1 VINSPNESGSSPQHN
16 TVRTAYQRLRF
27 PDQVGDFDLACPG
40 CGYNLRGLA
49 TIGRC
54 PECGNPVWAGFLAR
68 KLALFSPDL
77 LAELVKGQM
86 WLRLAGWSAAITS
99 ALSLPAYGAIP
110 VSFALGITA
119 IGGTL
124 TLAALCIA
132 MWKFSTPNPGDD
144 APNRERIA
152 HISRIAL
159 LATATGSAA
168 AVAIAAVWGFGPT
181 ATAIAILT
189 SPLGVTGGVFLI
201 LQARV
206 IERLATLAEDSFGAQ
221 RALVYR
227 RAFSVSWSL
236 FLLSMVFTIWFP
248 NGGACPGL
256 LSGVAALGFAILIV
270 ASPVYFVAHL
280 EAARKLADLL
290 RTHPDAV
297 LAATL
302 SETDGERRA

>member
-1 VINSPNESGSSPQHN
+1 
-16 TVRTAYQRLRF
+16 
-27 PDQVGDFDLACPG
+27 
-40 CGYNLRGLA
+40 
-49 TIGRC
+49 
-54 PECGNPVWAGFLAR
+54 
-68 KLALFSPDL
+68 
-77 LAELVKGQM
+77 
-86 WLRLAGWSAAITS
+86 
-99 ALSLPAYGAIP
+99 
-110 VSFALGITA
+110 
-119 IGGTL
+119 
-124 TLAALCIA
+124 
-132 MWKFSTPNPGDD
+132 
-144 APNRERIA
+144 
-152 HISRIAL
+152 
-159 LATATGSAA
+159 
-168 AVAIAAVWGFGPT
+168 
-181 ATAIAILT
+181 
-189 SPLGVTGGVFLI
+189 

-206 IERLATLAEDSFGAQ
+206 IERLATPAEDSFGAQ